1 MIVEVEGCDW
11 NVVNKLELHV
21 MLSMAPESMT
31 QLEEEDIR
39 HVSGLPDSTSAVVGV
54 EARFNNLAYSSAES
68 TTDYSKVLLADA
80 T

>member
-1 MIVEVEGCDW
+1 MWSV
-11 NVVNKLELHV
+11 
-21 MLSMAPESMT
+21 APKSMT

-39 HVSGLPDSTSAVVGV
+39 HVPGLLDSASAVVGV
-54 EARFNNLAYSSAES
+54 EAGFDNLAYSSAES